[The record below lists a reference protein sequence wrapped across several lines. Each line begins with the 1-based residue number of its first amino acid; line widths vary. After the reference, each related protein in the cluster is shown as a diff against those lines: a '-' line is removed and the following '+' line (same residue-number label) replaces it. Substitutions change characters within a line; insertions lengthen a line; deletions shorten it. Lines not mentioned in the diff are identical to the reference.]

1 MRKLLAIFF
10 LSSVTVSAQL
20 EDLGTVAD
28 DFVFLSNQYIS
39 PAAEAT
45 VFQSSGGWY
54 TSAKKKELWDVEFS
68 IQGNFLFVPNR
79 YKSFL
84 IDENQLQNFTI
95 QGDGTTALVPTALGG
110 DDFVVLEG
118 QIGDDSFQFDSPEG
132 INISTVKHAQFQV
145 SLGLFYGTTLIGKYS
160 PKIKINKT
168 HYQIYGLGLL
178 HNLSQWFSQQD
189 NHTTEVS
196 FLLGYSFFNVSD
208 SFSEVDL
215 PLGSLNSVGVDGKSL
230 LFNLIAS
237 KDLNNF
243 TFSAALGLTKSRFE
257 YSIGGRGELLVNTL
271 NQALKS
277 LNKNKTNFKA
287 DLGANYNFGDF
298 SLNTMLVMGRYFN
311 FTFGFN
317 YNL

>member
-1 MRKLLAIFF
+1 MRKLFAIFL

-68 IQGNFLFVPNR
+68 TQGNFLFVPNR

-84 IDENQLQNFTI
+84 IDENELQNFTI
-95 QGDGTTALVPTALGG
+95 QGDGTTALVPSALGG

-178 HNLSQWFSQQD
+178 HNLSQWFSQQE
-189 NHTTEVS
+189 NHSTEIS

-208 SFSEVDL
+208 TFSEVDL
-215 PLGSLNSVGVDGKSL
+215 PLGTLNSVGVDGKSL

-237 KDLNNF
+237 KDVNNF
-243 TFSAALGLTKSRFE
+243 TFSAALGLTNSRFE
-257 YSIGGRGELLVNTL
+257 YSIGGSGELLVNTL
-271 NQALKS
+271 NHALET
-277 LNKNKTNFKA
+277 LNKDKTNFKA

-298 SLNTMLVMGRYFN
+298 SLSTMLVMGRYFN
-311 FTFGFN
+311 LTFGFN

>member
-1 MRKLLAIFF
+1 MLKLFAIFL

-20 EDLGTVAD
+20 EDLGAVAD
-28 DFVFLSNQYIS
+28 DFVFLSNKYIS

-79 YKSFL
+79 FKNFL

-95 QGDGTTALVPTALGG
+95 QGESTTALVPTALGG

-145 SLGLFYGTTLIGKYS
+145 SLGLIYGTTLIGKYS

-168 HYQIYGLGLL
+168 HYQIYGLGML

-189 NHTTEVS
+189 NHKTEIS

-208 SFSEVDL
+208 TFSEVNL
-215 PLGSLNSVGVDGKSL
+215 PLGSLNSVDVDGKSL

-237 KDLNNF
+237 KDVNNF
-243 TFSAALGLTKSRFE
+243 TFSAALGLTSSQFE

-271 NQALKS
+271 NQALET

-287 DLGANYNFGDF
+287 DLGADYNFGDF
-298 SLNTMLVMGRYFN
+298 SVNALLVMGRYFN
-311 FTFGFN
+311 LTFGLN